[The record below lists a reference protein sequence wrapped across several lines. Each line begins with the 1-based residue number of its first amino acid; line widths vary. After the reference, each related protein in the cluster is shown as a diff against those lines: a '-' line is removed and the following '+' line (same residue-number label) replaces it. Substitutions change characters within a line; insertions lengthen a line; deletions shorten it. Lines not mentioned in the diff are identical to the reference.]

1 MNHVGAEMTQA
12 AGLTPRKSVAELS
25 RVERNSVVTS
35 EAVSVLVDGTGSWGY
50 GVAAPE
56 AAADREEGVGAFGGG
71 TRMSTV

>member
-12 AGLTPRKSVAELS
+12 VGLTPRKSVAEVR
-25 RVERNSVVTS
+25 RVERNSEVTS
-35 EAVSVLVDGTGSWGY
+35 EAVRVLVDGTGSCGA

-56 AAADREEGVGAFGGG
+56 AAADRGAEAALGGG